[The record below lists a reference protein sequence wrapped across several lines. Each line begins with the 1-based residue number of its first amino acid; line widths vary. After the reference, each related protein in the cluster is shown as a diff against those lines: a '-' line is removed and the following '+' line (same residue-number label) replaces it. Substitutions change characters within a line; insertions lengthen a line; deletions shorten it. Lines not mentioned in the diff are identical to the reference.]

1 MRLKTI
7 GPSSSSSTT
16 FGAKNHRYAPKETV
30 RIHPW
35 AVVMSGLIITPLQPV
50 LLPSSIAGHP
60 SDDQHY
66 DSTSITT
73 QNPADVVVSFNRNFA
88 EFWSSC
94 VFCVVALARNFEP
107 NFPLSLWRI
116 DWVSSDRLLIPSD
129 GNSVQ
134 PTGREYATRVRP
146 R

>member
-1 MRLKTI
+1 VRLKTI

-88 EFWSSC
+88 EFVGRLVYFASWRWPEILNRIS
-94 VFCVVALARNFEP
+94 
-107 NFPLSLWRI
+107 LSRSGGSIGFLEI
-116 DWVSSDRLLIPSD
+116 D
-129 GNSVQ
+129 
-134 PTGREYATRVRP
+134 Y
-146 R
+146 

>member
-16 FGAKNHRYAPKETV
+16 FGAKNQRYAPKETV

-50 LLPSSIAGHP
+50 LPLPPSIGGRP
-60 SDDQHY
+60 SDDQQQHY
-66 DSTSITT
+66 DSTSSITT
-73 QNPADVVVSFNRNFA
+73 QNLPADVVLVSFNRNFA

-94 VFCVVALARNFEP
+94 VLFCVVALARNFEP

-116 DWVSSDRLLIPSD
+116 DWVSRDRLLIPSD
-129 GNSVQ
+129 GNSVL
-134 PTGREYATRVRP
+134 
-146 R
+146 